1 MSYYLALKEE
11 NEFLK
16 DMTREK
22 DDMIAFLYKRNG
34 DIIQFV
40 DQMQEK
46 MDKEKEKTIQY
57 VFVDKK
63 KETEKYIMNI
73 LTHIMMLEVGIIV
86 GFAFVWFVMD
96 V

>member
-1 MSYYLALKEE
+1 
-11 NEFLK
+11 
-16 DMTREK
+16 
-22 DDMIAFLYKRNG
+22 
-34 DIIQFV
+34 
-40 DQMQEK
+40 MQEK